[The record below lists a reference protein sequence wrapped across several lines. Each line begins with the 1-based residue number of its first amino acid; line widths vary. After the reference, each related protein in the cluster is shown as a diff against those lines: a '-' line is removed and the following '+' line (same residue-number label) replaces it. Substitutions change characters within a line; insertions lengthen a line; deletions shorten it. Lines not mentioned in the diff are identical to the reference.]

1 MDIQAY
7 KDSGILELYVLGKL
21 SAEESAAV
29 SQEIARY
36 PALQEEVEAIEISLE
51 ALALSQAVPPPPA
64 VLSATLDKIRSAA
77 APTTPV
83 PKPHTTGG
91 SLLQSIAW
99 PVALLGLAAS
109 AFFAYQSNDRQAD
122 LAALQSEYQT
132 LLQAC
137 DEQRTQQQVLAQQL
151 DIFRNP
157 AFSPVVLSGT
167 ELAPDA
173 IATVLFNPKDKR
185 VYINTALPAPPTG
198 KQYQL
203 WALVDGKPI
212 DMGVLA
218 LDIRPDTL
226 TEVPFVEGAAAFAI
240 TLEDA
245 GGHPTPNLEQ
255 LYVIGN
261 V

>member
-1 MDIQAY
+1 MDIQSY

-21 SAEESAAV
+21 SAEEAAAV
-29 SQEIARY
+29 SQAIARY

-51 ALALSQAVPPPPA
+51 AFALSQAVPPPPA
-64 VLSATLDKIRSAA
+64 VLSGTLEKIRSSSAA
-77 APTTPV
+77 APA
-83 PKPHTTGG
+83 PKFG
-91 SLLQSIAW
+91 SPGSNLLQSVAW
-99 PVALLGLAAS
+99 PLALLGALGAS
-109 AFFAYQSNDRQAD
+109 YFAYQSKGSKAD
-122 LAALQSEYQT
+122 LAALQNEYQA
-132 LLQAC
+132 LVQAC
-137 DEQRTQQQVLAQQL
+137 DEQRVQQQVLAQQL
-151 DIFRNP
+151 NIFRNP

-167 ELAPDA
+167 ALAPDA

-185 VYINTALPAPPTG
+185 VYINTSLPAPPTG

-203 WALVDGKPI
+203 WALVNGTPV

-218 LDIRPDTL
+218 LDIQPDAL